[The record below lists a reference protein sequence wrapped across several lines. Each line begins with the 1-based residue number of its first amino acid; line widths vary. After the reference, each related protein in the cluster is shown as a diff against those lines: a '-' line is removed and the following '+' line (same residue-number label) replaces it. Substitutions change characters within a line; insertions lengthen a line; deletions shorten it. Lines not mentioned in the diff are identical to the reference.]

1 MKKLILLSTIGLFLY
16 SCSGN
21 PSSTIDP
28 AKTAQSEEEKAESAK
43 KMTYNEAM
51 AYTSEERI
59 PVIVEGY
66 VQTSVISN
74 FTATTQSVNVYG
86 HRNQTSGKYLYT
98 SMPIGN
104 GKNQMKQLPKE
115 YHPSDVVIMDKSG
128 KKIGANQRV
137 RLTGT
142 LYAIESYSKKKDYT
156 IYLDVTGME
165 YVDEVSE
172 DYAAMNLPTLTE
184 KESKVEKN
192 YDKAFKIE
200 GKLEVPMFVLIDNET
215 TVDIITSNNEK
226 INLKVVTGTGESQI
240 AELKENW
247 SPADIKITN
256 SKGAKVNTNKKVTV
270 YGTLSMDGLHV
281 EQIVQ

>member
-1 MKKLILLSTIGLFLY
+1 MKKLILLSTLGLFIY

-21 PSSTIDP
+21 QTSTTDP
-28 AKTAQSEEEKAESAK
+28 GATTTTEEKKVGPPK
-43 KMTYNEAM
+43 KMTYDQAL
-51 AYTSEERI
+51 AYTGEERI

-86 HRNQTSGKYLYT
+86 HRNQTTGKYLYT

-156 IYLDVTGME
+156 VYLDVTGME
-165 YVDEVSE
+165 YVDEISE

-184 KESKVEKN
+184 KDAKVEKN

-215 TVDIITSNNEK
+215 TVDIITANNEK
-226 INLKVVTGTGESQI
+226 ISLKVVTGTGESQI